1 MALPIFLTSQVT
13 EYKSGRGDP
22 PYYHCRLE
30 SCQDEQGN
38 AEAMKNHLFTLRHKQ
53 VNFLLCKKKFL
64 ILILFYRLSLAQAW
78 LLEKT
83 GEFLEHQSVISQRI
97 ADFTK
102 DFR

>member
-1 MALPIFLTSQVT
+1 MEWLDSATSEAVVGLEHVSLSIYLFSKERWPCVYFMTPKVT

-53 VNFLLCKKKFL
+53 VNF
-64 ILILFYRLSLAQAW
+64 S
-78 LLEKT
+78 
-83 GEFLEHQSVISQRI
+83 
-97 ADFTK
+97 
-102 DFR
+102 

>member
-53 VNFLLCKKKFL
+53 VNFLLSKKNFL
-64 ILILFYRLSLAQAW
+64 ILIFLSFILGPG
-78 LLEKT
+78 LVT
-83 GEFLEHQSVISQRI
+83 GEDRGISRAPERYQPENC
-97 ADFTK
+97 
-102 DFR
+102 

>member
-1 MALPIFLTSQVT
+1 MT

-53 VNFLLCKKKFL
+53 VNFLYSKTILL
-64 ILILFYRLSLAQAW
+64 IPILSYFMVKSLAQAW

-83 GEFLEHQSVISQRI
+83 GEFHEHQSVISQRI